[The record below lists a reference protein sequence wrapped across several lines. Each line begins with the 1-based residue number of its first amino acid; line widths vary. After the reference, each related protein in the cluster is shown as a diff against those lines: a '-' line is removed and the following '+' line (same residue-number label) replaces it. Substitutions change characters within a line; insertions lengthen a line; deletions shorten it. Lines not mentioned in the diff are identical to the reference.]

1 MPALSKQQQ
10 KLFGLALA
18 VKRGD
23 VPKSKVSDEI
33 KDIIKKMSEK
43 DIKKFAKTKHKG
55 LPLKKED
62 ISKETRNKRFLQYCK
77 SIKG

>member
-23 VPKSKVSDEI
+23 VPKGLGQI
-33 KDIIKKMSEK
+33 KEGNGK
-43 DIKKFAKTKHKG
+43 
-55 LPLKKED
+55 L
-62 ISKETRNKRFLQYCK
+62 TRLIR
-77 SIKG
+77 